1 MRNGM
6 MEQWSVAAGDSPR
19 GLVESAARAA
29 MKGRERQVNE
39 ALRTLDEDHRLGR
52 IARDEYR
59 HRRRALLES
68 LGDEIAQAERETV
81 RRAVPAYDMSTPGEL
96 GKARNGKAER
106 KLNTS
111 GTAFDAAWLIERAA
125 LLCAIALCSG
135 VLLCYWLTCT

>member
-1 MRNGM
+1 M

-29 MKGRERQVNE
+29 MKVRERQVNE

-68 LGDEIAQAERETV
+68 LGDEIAQAGDLEVEF
-81 RRAVPAYDMSTPGEL
+81 DEL
-96 GKARNGKAER
+96 VG
-106 KLNTS
+106 
-111 GTAFDAAWLIERAA
+111 DAGWLHIP
-125 LLCAIALCSG
+125 L
-135 VLLCYWLTCT
+135 